1 MKRILVAVTGPDSF
15 GVVYTTSDTLNK
27 LGCSIIDMDQTTV
40 RNEYSAIMIVDKPE
54 SVGDDEVAKIIKE
67 ALRGKGFDMSVL
79 VRDYVPGEAT
89 VTQGEPFVLTV
100 DGTDSRD
107 ILTAFTR
114 VFYEGRINIDSFRT
128 IEVKLDDAGNPLP
141 QPRVLLVF
149 EVTVPPEVD
158 RKHRRIFEAVHRVSI
173 A

>member
-100 DGTDSRD
+100 DGVYQS
-107 ILTAFTR
+107 
-114 VFYEGRINIDSFRT
+114 
-128 IEVKLDDAGNPLP
+128 
-141 QPRVLLVF
+141 VL
-149 EVTVPPEVD
+149 
-158 RKHRRIFEAVHRVSI
+158 
-173 A
+173 

>member
-67 ALRGKGFDMSVL
+67 ALRGKGFDMSVPRPRL
-79 VRDYVPGEAT
+79 RSGRSYRYPRRTVRSDCGRYRQ
-89 VTQGEPFVLTV
+89 QGYSDGVYQSVL
-100 DGTDSRD
+100 
-107 ILTAFTR
+107 
-114 VFYEGRINIDSFRT
+114 
-128 IEVKLDDAGNPLP
+128 
-141 QPRVLLVF
+141 
-149 EVTVPPEVD
+149 
-158 RKHRRIFEAVHRVSI
+158 
-173 A
+173 

>member
-67 ALRGKGFDMSVL
+67 ALKGKGFDCPSSSVI
-79 VRDYVPGEAT
+79 T
-89 VTQGEPFVLTV
+89 
-100 DGTDSRD
+100 
-107 ILTAFTR
+107 
-114 VFYEGRINIDSFRT
+114 FRA
-128 IEVKLDDAGNPLP
+128 KLPLP
-141 QPRVLLVF
+141 KVNRSF
-149 EVTVPPEVD
+149 
-158 RKHRRIFEAVHRVSI
+158 
-173 A
+173 